1 MLYIV
6 SWKNNLIVPTPW
18 RKALQ
23 APAQNIHVNSST
35 VHDLN
40 NMNDFYTALPKGKI
54 KSIVATDKKLRVTRI
69 CFSYYKEKNRSYNLL
84 EKKKRKTS

>member
-1 MLYIV
+1 MFLLPDARHF
-6 SWKNNLIVPTPW
+6 K
-18 RKALQ
+18 

-54 KSIVATDKKLRVTRI
+54 KSIVATDKRLRVTRI

-84 EKKKRKTS
+84 EKKKKEKPHKYFHIEK